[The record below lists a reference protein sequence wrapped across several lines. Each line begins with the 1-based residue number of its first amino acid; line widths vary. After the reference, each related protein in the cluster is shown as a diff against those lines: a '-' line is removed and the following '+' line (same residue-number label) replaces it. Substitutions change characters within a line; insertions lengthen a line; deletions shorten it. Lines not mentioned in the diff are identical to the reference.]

1 MDNNFTCNWVET
13 VSGLG
18 IQYQFDYNCE
28 KNKFKKLKSR
38 QNDVL
43 KCPSTLNED
52 SRALASFKRKYWM
65 DTFNNKTT
73 LVPRIRIP
81 LSSLVLE

>member
-18 IQYQFDYNCE
+18 IEYQFDYNCE

-43 KCPSTLNED
+43 KCPSTLN
-52 SRALASFKRKYWM
+52 
-65 DTFNNKTT
+65 
-73 LVPRIRIP
+73 
-81 LSSLVLE
+81 